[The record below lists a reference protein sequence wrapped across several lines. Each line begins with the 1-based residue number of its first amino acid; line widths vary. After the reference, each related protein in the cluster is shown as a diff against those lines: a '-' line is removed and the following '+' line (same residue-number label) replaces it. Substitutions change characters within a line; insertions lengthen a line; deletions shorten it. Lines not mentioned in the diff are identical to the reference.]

1 MTYLPCPLRR
11 RSIGPLPSC
20 FPSFSLEVGKS
31 LLVDSDRPV
40 EWSGVDLLLPS
51 GIDGR
56 TDGRTAGCGTRSK
69 KEIAKNKDGDYP
81 AEISTIE
88 YSRNELR

>member
-11 RSIGPLPSC
+11 RSIGPLPLVSL
-20 FPSFSLEVGKS
+20 FLSLEVGKS

-56 TDGRTAGCGTRSK
+56 TDGRRDVALDQRRKSRKTK
-69 KEIAKNKDGDYP
+69 MEIILQRYLP
-81 AEISTIE
+81 
-88 YSRNELR
+88 